1 MVELEDVNTN
11 DPDYIKYSIMSL
23 IENTIVLTQDLLGSR
38 NVPDIV
44 SIPISS
50 EDNINESNNLKQ
62 EKIENI
68 MFPEVLCS
76 AITFS
81 RTGK

>member
-23 IENTIVLTQDLLGSR
+23 IENTIVLTQDFLGSR

-50 EDNINESNNLKQ
+50 EGNINESKNLKQ
-62 EKIENI
+62 EQI
-68 MFPEVLCS
+68 
-76 AITFS
+76 
-81 RTGK
+81 